1 MVPALAEGALGA
13 GGLAGNSRAQP
24 DAFQTLVD
32 DLSRLLGPSS
42 GIDSAD
48 VNVKEL
54 KKLME
59 DYVSC
64 EEDWTKYAFSD
75 YSRGYTRNLIDKG
88 NGKSNLLILVWSPG
102 KGSPIHDHANAH
114 CIMKILKGKLKESR
128 YSIAADAERETATAP
143 RCLSEKVYSVGEVAY
158 MADELGVHRISN
170 PDEMEVAV
178 SLHLY
183 TPPNA
188 AKEGCNIFNE
198 ATGASSHV
206 QQNHFYSEFGVKIE
220 RA

>member
-1 MVPALAEGALGA
+1 MIPALAEGALGA
-13 GGLAGNSRAQP
+13 GSSFPGTSRDQP
-24 DAFQTLVD
+24 DAFQTLVAE
-32 DLSRLLGPSS
+32 LSRLLGPSS

-64 EEDWTKYAFSD
+64 AKEWTKYAFSD
-75 YSRGYTRNLIDKG
+75 YSRGYTRNLVDKG
-88 NGKSNLLILVWSPG
+88 NGKSKLLILVWSPG

-114 CIMKILKGKLKESR
+114 CLMKVLKGSLKESR
-128 YSIAADAERETATAP
+128 YSIPADAGRETAP
-143 RCLSEKVYSVGEVAY
+143 RCLSEKVYGVGEVAY

-170 PDEMEVAV
+170 PDERGVAV

-188 AKEGCNIFNE
+188 AKTGCNIFNE
-198 ATGASSHV
+198 STGTKSHV
-206 QQNHFYSEFGVKIE
+206 QQNNFYSEFGVKI
-220 RA
+220 